1 MRAAREG
8 LMGRRDFLLTTTIGS
23 LALSLGVA
31 PSAAEDRPATHNMLV
46 FGERAVFLSHL
57 PMFNRPN
64 ADGTAFLSPHRYQ
77 VILEAALTPEQLASY
92 VKDQQAHPGTR
103 FYTLGPEEFVLSH
116 LFTPEG
122 APQRTSFTATI
133 FRGHLEE
140 PPPKPVPGLD
150 NTVVKI
156 ARVVHGRMFHPGG
169 SEPAALEYLLLGRG
183 TERFLAHAIFKPPD
197 FDHVLPAN
205 LIGVDLTDSDLNQSI
220 RVVIPGR
227 TNVAAQRLRQGQR
240 VDAMLHVGS
249 TPPRKVQV
257 EAGPQIYFE
266 EGELLVPPTFDP
278 TPEEKKQ

>member
-1 MRAAREG
+1 
-8 LMGRRDFLLTTTIGS
+8 MGRRDFLLTTTIGS
-23 LALSLGVA
+23 LALGFGVA
-31 PSAAEDRPATHNMLV
+31 PSAAEDGPATHNMLV

-64 ADGTAFLSPHRYQ
+64 AEGTEFVSPHRYQ
-77 VILEAALTPEQLASY
+77 LILEAALTTEQLASY
-92 VKDQQAHPGTR
+92 VKDRQAHPGTP
-103 FYTLGPEEFVLSH
+103 FYTLGPEEEFVLSH
-116 LFTPEG
+116 LFTPQG
-122 APQRTSFTATI
+122 GPRRTSFTATI
-133 FRGHLEE
+133 FRGHLED
-140 PPPKPVPGLD
+140 PPKKPVPGLE

-156 ARVVHGRMFHPGG
+156 ARVVHARMFDPRG

-197 FDHVLPAN
+197 FDHVLPVN
-205 LIGVDLTDSDLNQSI
+205 LSGVDLADPDLNQNL

-249 TPPRKVQV
+249 TPPRKVQL

-278 TPEEKKQ
+278 TAEEKKQ